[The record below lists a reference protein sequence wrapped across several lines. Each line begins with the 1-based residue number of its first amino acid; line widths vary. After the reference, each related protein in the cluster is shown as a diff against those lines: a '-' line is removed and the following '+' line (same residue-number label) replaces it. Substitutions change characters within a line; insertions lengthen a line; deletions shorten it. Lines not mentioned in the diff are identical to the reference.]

1 MDIGPFSD
9 MLSQKYQILRQHL
22 NERALRICAAADARC
37 LGHGGI
43 AAVAKACRLSRT
55 TVHAGV
61 RELMQGNIDGS
72 DVVVAQV
79 ADGRIRKS
87 GAGRKRLAQSN
98 PQLLTALDRM
108 VDPVTRGDP
117 MSPLRWTCKSTT
129 NLSEELCKKGHRV
142 SQRSVWNLLDELG
155 YSMQSNRKRF
165 EGTDHPDRNAQF
177 QFIADKVQ
185 TFIQRNQPVISVD
198 TKKKEIIGNFK
209 NGGTEWEKTG
219 QPTEVNMHDFPDKK
233 LGKTIPY
240 GVYDIAKNKGW
251 VSVGITHDTA
261 EFAVNTIL
269 SWWQSMGRRAY
280 PQAKELLITADGG
293 GSNGWR
299 VRLWKVELQRLA
311 NRLKKTIHVC
321 HFPPGT
327 SKWNK
332 IEHRMFCHITENWRA
347 RPLQSRAVVVDCI
360 ANTTTKKGL
369 RIKAAL
375 DESVYE
381 TGKKISDDELKQ
393 LAIKEDPFH
402 GEWNY
407 RVRANSN

>member
-1 MDIGPFSD
+1 MDTEPFAT
-9 MLSQKYQILRQHL
+9 MLSQKYQILRRHL
-22 NERALRICAAADARC
+22 NEKALRLCAAADARC

-43 AAVAKACRLSRT
+43 ATVAKACKLSRN
-55 TVHAGV
+55 TVYVGI
-61 RELMQGNIDGS
+61 RELSEDNGDQAKSKSEELGS
-72 DVVVAQV
+72 T
-79 ADGRIRKS
+79 RIRKS
-87 GAGRKRLAQSN
+87 GGGRKRLAHSD

-117 MSPLRWTCKSTT
+117 MSALRWTCKSTT
-129 NLSEELCKKGHRV
+129 KLTEELCKKGHRV

-177 QFIADKVQ
+177 QFIAEKVQ
-185 TFIQRNQPVISVD
+185 SFIQRNQPVISVD
-198 TKKKEIIGNFK
+198 TKKKELVGNFK
-209 NGGTEWEKTG
+209 NNGAEWEKEG
-219 QPTEVNMHDFPDKK
+219 QPTEVNMHDFADKE

-269 SWWQSMGRRAY
+269 SWWQSMGRRTY
-280 PQAKELLITADGG
+280 PHAKELLITADGG

-299 VRLWKVELQRLA
+299 VRLWKLELQRLA

-360 ANTTTKKGL
+360 ANTTTRKGL
-369 RIKAAL
+369 RIRAAL
-375 DESVYE
+375 DETEYE
-381 TGKKISDDELKQ
+381 TGKKVSDDKMET
-393 LAIKEDPFH
+393 LAIKEDSFH

-407 RVRANSN
+407 RMCANSN

>member
-1 MDIGPFSD
+1 MDVDTFST
-9 MLSQKYQILRQHL
+9 MLSEKYHILRRHL
-22 NERALRICAAADARC
+22 NERSLRLCAAADARS

-43 AAVAKACRLSRT
+43 VAVAKACDLARNT
-55 TVHAGV
+55 IYAGI
-61 RELMQGNIDGS
+61 RELEGEKQHQFDTTEHY
-72 DVVVAQV
+72 
-79 ADGRIRKS
+79 RIRKS
-87 GAGRKRLAQSN
+87 GGGRKQMTKNN
-98 PQLLTALDRM
+98 PQILMALNQM

-129 NLSEELCKKGHRV
+129 KIAEELCKKGYRL
-142 SQRSVWNLLDELG
+142 SQRTVWNLLDELG
-155 YSMQSNRKRF
+155 YSMQSNRKRL

-185 TFIQRNQPVISVD
+185 DFIRRGQPVISVD
-198 TKKKEIIGNFK
+198 TKKKEIVGNFK
-209 NGGTEWEKTG
+209 NSGKEWEKKG
-219 QPTEVNMHDFPDKK
+219 HPRDANMHDFADPI

-240 GVYDIAKNKGW
+240 GVYDIANNKGW

-269 SWWQSMGRRAY
+269 TWWQKMGCKAY
-280 PQAKELLITADGG
+280 PHVKELLITADGG

-299 VRLWKVELQRLA
+299 VRLWKVELQKLA
-311 NRLKKTIHVC
+311 NRLNKTIHVC

-347 RPLQSRAVVVDCI
+347 RPLESRAVVVNCI

-369 RIKAAL
+369 KIESAL
-375 DESVYE
+375 DENEYE
-381 TGKKISDDELKQ
+381 TGLKITDEEINKI
-393 LAIKEDPFH
+393 AIEGCQFH

-407 RVRANSN
+407 KISAKTN